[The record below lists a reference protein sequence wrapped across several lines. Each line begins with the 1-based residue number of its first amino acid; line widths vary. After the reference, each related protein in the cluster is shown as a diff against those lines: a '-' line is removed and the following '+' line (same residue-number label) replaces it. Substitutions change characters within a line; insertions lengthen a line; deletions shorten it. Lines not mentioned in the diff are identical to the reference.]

1 VSSLRRAGLVA
12 TLLLASGCAQ
22 RGVVSG
28 PPSDTGAGTWW
39 AVGVA
44 IAAAILVLAALIVL
58 PAWRAGGSV
67 LAAGVLGLQAAAAAV
82 GAAILLGAAY
92 QGAHVLTRPPD
103 SEPAV
108 SLLSISGLDGSKR
121 GFFVLMAGM
130 VLVLGGLLVTVLALA
145 ARFAADRDPLER
157 FLACGTLALEAL
169 LSVTAIVVW
178 VLGYQHLP
186 VLLMAAALPVFVV
199 GSVACWPR
207 QQAAQP
213 ELGYNDGHG

>member
-1 VSSLRRAGLVA
+1 
-12 TLLLASGCAQ
+12 
-22 RGVVSG
+22 
-28 PPSDTGAGTWW
+28 
-39 AVGVA
+39 
-44 IAAAILVLAALIVL
+44 
-58 PAWRAGGSV
+58 
-67 LAAGVLGLQAAAAAV
+67 
-82 GAAILLGAAY
+82 
-92 QGAHVLTRPPD
+92 
-103 SEPAV
+103 V

-121 GFFVLMAGM
+121 GFFLLMAGM

-186 VLLMAAALPVFVV
+186 VLIMAAALPVFVV
-199 GSVACWPR
+199 GAVACWPR
-207 QQAAQP
+207 QEAAQL